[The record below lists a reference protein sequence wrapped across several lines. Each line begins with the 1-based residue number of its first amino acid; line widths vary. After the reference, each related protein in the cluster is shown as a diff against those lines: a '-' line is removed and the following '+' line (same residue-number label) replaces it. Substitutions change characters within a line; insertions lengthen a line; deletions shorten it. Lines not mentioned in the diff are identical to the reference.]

1 MGEMEKP
8 NFYQNISE
16 EELKRI
22 RQSDPELAEQLKA
35 EQQKAFKRQLRGDTL
50 NPLTDLNRKLVK
62 KMHKGYSPKKAK
74 TLMRGFKD
82 NDAAKWLVLEGEWN
96 EDAIM

>member
-35 EQQKAFKRQLRGDTL
+35 EQ
-50 NPLTDLNRKLVK
+50 
-62 KMHKGYSPKKAK
+62 
-74 TLMRGFKD
+74 
-82 NDAAKWLVLEGEWN
+82 
-96 EDAIM
+96 